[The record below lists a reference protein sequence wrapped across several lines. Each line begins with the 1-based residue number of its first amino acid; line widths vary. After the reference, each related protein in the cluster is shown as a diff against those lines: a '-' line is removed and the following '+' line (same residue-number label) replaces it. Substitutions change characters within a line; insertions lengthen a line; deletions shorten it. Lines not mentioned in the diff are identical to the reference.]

1 MAASTS
7 REAVGRDQRTADVLV
22 HHMPRPKSERETWED
37 ELKELPALLS
47 KLHRELAATPEKTD
61 EELEP
66 REALQ
71 WNIRRVEHRIVDLR
85 SRLTTDD
92 APDRDDQE
100 NTR

>member
-1 MAASTS
+1 MPRRKSD
-7 REAVGRDQRTADVLV
+7 REA
-22 HHMPRPKSERETWED
+22 WEE
-37 ELKELPALLS
+37 ELNELPALLS

-61 EELEP
+61 EDLDR
-66 REALQ
+66 RETLQ
-71 WNIRRVEHRIVDLR
+71 WKIRRVEHRIVDLR